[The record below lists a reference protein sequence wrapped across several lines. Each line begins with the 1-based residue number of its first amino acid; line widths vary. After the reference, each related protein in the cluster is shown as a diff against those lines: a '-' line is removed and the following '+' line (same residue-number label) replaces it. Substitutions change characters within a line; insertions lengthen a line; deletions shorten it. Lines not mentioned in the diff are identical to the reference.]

1 MLQADQMAPA
11 ESAIDAIADVLLHD
25 GVCVLP
31 TDSVY
36 GLSCRATAGNPAH
49 RRIFEIK
56 ERPLAQTLPLFIA
69 DERDLDVYG
78 RDVPAWAHTLAQKYW
93 PGALTLVVRA
103 SDRLAPEYVQQGTGT
118 VALRVPDSGLVR
130 ALVRKVGALAQT
142 SANTHGNPAATKPS
156 EIEDRLFE
164 LADLVVD
171 GECRVSVLPRRSSTA
186 QRGNQ
191 KFCARVPSQALTSKR
206 RLPSSEADS
215 AAHNIRALFQAWS
228 RARLFLPRTAGN
240 ASSAHR
246 LQACRRRSWNAAA
259 RDRAEAS
266 GLTTSE
272 GQSRRRRAFL
282 TGALP

>member
-69 DERDLDVYG
+69 DEWDLDVYG

-103 SDRLAPEYVQQGTGT
+103 SDRLAPEYVQQRHR
-118 VALRVPDSGLVR
+118 AGLGPC
-130 ALVRKVGALAQT
+130 AGAC
-142 SANTHGNPAATKPS
+142 
-156 EIEDRLFE
+156 E
-164 LADLVVD
+164 
-171 GECRVSVLPRRSSTA
+171 
-186 QRGNQ
+186 
-191 KFCARVPSQALTSKR
+191 
-206 RLPSSEADS
+206 
-215 AAHNIRALFQAWS
+215 
-228 RARLFLPRTAGN
+228 
-240 ASSAHR
+240 
-246 LQACRRRSWNAAA
+246 
-259 RDRAEAS
+259 
-266 GLTTSE
+266 E
-272 GQSRRRRAFL
+272 GRRACADERQYAWKPCCHKGF
-282 TGALP
+282 GD